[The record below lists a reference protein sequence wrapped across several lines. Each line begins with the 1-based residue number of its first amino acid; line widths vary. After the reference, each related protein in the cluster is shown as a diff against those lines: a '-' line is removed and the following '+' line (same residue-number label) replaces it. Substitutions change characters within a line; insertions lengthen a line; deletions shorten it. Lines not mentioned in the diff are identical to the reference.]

1 MDPLMIDQ
9 HAVDADLARVER
21 DLAVNVLGAW
31 RTTVAVAALLSRG
44 ARVVNVSSG
53 AGSFE
58 ETGGAGGTPA
68 CSRSMAAL
76 NMLTAKLVLRVSDPS
91 EALEPR

>member
-58 ETGGAGGTPA
+58 ETGEPAGRLPA
-68 CSRSMAAL
+68 AGSIAAL